1 MRVKR
6 TRVHT
11 WEIVINGQF
20 CKVILASS
28 LFLDLFEIRITFK
41 LALFEKIN
49 GKVTHV
55 EKVLAK

>member
-1 MRVKR
+1 MDLRGLTWVKR

-28 LFLDLFEIRITFK
+28 WFLDLFEK
-41 LALFEKIN
+41 QELFLN
-49 GKVTHV
+49 
-55 EKVLAK
+55 